1 MENKE
6 ILIREFG
13 KGEVIFREGDYASC
27 MYDILRG
34 RVGIYTNYGTAEEKL
49 LTELELGRFFGE
61 MGMIESYPRSATA
74 VAMEDGTRVR
84 VITAETF
91 GIFFRENPEKVMMIM
106 RNMSHR
112 IRELTK
118 DYLGACRAVVEAA
131 GTAETGREKS
141 GWFKEHFKKFSAD
154 FEEAARAADRY
165 TGTNFSSPTW
175 YW

>member
-61 MGMIESYPRSATA
+61 MGMIEGRLRSATA
-74 VAMEDGTRVR
+74 VALEKDTRVK
-84 VITAETF
+84 VITPETF
-91 GIFFRENPEKVMMIM
+91 DTYFKENPAKVLLIM
-106 RNMSHR
+106 QNMSHR
-112 IRELTK
+112 IRELTR
-118 DYLGACRAVVEAA
+118 DYLEACRAVAEAVE
-131 GTAETGREKS
+131 TEKTGKEKS
-141 GWFKEHFKKFSAD
+141 SWFKEKVRKLTDDYERAYIAGV
-154 FEEAARAADRY
+154 EA
-165 TGTNFSSPTW
+165 GSSP
-175 YW
+175 YVRI